1 MCFLGK
7 PIEFYFD
14 MRIHKAKPVTV
25 NVRHQRTVQT
35 PLSPDAPRS
44 RGEESFAKTFSFRL
58 DTIVCFEKAEPEVY
72 VALGPIA
79 L

>member
-14 MRIHKAKPVTV
+14 IRIHKAKAVRV
-25 NVRHQRTVQT
+25 NVRQQRTVQT

-72 VALGPIA
+72 VASRPIA

>member
-14 MRIHKAKPVTV
+14 MRIHKAKPVRV

-44 RGEESFAKTFSFRL
+44 RGEERFAKTFSFRL

>member
-14 MRIHKAKPVTV
+14 MRIHKAKPVRV

-44 RGEESFAKTFSFRL
+44 RGEESLTKTFSFRL
-58 DTIVCFEKAEPEVY
+58 DTIVGFEKAEPEVY

>member
-14 MRIHKAKPVTV
+14 MRIHKAKPVRV
-25 NVRHQRTVQT
+25 NIRHQRTVQT
-35 PLSPDAPRS
+35 PLSPDASLS
-44 RGEESFAKTFSFRL
+44 RGEESFTKTFSFRL
-58 DTIVCFEKAEPEVY
+58 GTIVCFEMAEPEVY
-72 VALGPIA
+72 VAIGPIA